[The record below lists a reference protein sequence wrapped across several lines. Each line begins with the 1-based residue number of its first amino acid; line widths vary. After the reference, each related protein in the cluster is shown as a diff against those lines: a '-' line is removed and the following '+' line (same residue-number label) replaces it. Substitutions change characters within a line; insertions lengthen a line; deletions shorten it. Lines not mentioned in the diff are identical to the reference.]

1 MCPPRPTS
9 LVGGGH
15 REPGTEAPGTG
26 EPGTEDADPFAEIM
40 ESTGHVESRG
50 DVAAD
55 HLEPRPPL
63 SRPSRGAG
71 QSFPEDATVPPLAA
85 RVPDGGAGIK
95 PLGSEDD
102 EDEIRDEVERFDAAR
117 IDGGSD
123 LDESTSGRHGAPPRA
138 SGGRHGVEDVDPSEV
153 TQKLSVAELAARW
166 RSIRPMKTSGRR
178 RRRQAEPDEGGYT
191 ARRRPGAGPRAAGH
205 RSGRRA
211 DHTHRAAA
219 RHHGVTGCPAV

>member
-1 MCPPRPTS
+1 AKRAGHLRLVPDRPVARDLSDVPVTADRGDAP
-9 LVGGGH
+9 VADAMTGDATAAGPAAQD
-15 REPGTEAPGTG
+15 EVQEGTADVAATEDPAAG
-26 EPGTEDADPFAEIM
+26 EPAVEEADPFAEIM
-40 ESTGHVESRG
+40 ESAGHVESRG

-123 LDESTSGRHGAPPRA
+123 LDESTSGRHGAPPR
-138 SGGRHGVEDVDPSEV
+138 
-153 TQKLSVAELAARW
+153 
-166 RSIRPMKTSGRR
+166 TSG
-178 RRRQAEPDEGGYT
+178 
-191 ARRRPGAGPRAAGH
+191 
-205 RSGRRA
+205 
-211 DHTHRAAA
+211 
-219 RHHGVTGCPAV
+219 